1 MTDYEINLQ
10 ASLNGDEEKPDKSS
24 KPVLGS
30 EQTEVETA
38 REESGEE
45 QTWEQSRE
53 PLSEEPPQ
61 TEAESFVTE
70 EPSQAEAEPL
80 EAEGPVEEAQAEA
93 ESFAAEEEPE
103 QEYRKKDRPSTA
115 GSAAKGMISFFTIL
129 PVDAGEGD
137 IDAMNRN
144 FWLTPVLIGVL
155 YGLLAAIS
163 FYIFQWFFGFNLGIM
178 LTMILLI
185 VMNRMLH
192 LDGLMDTADGLTVA
206 GTREDHLRALKDT
219 NVGAGGIVAAIVI
232 IIATLFAYLSFGWVW
247 GAIAVL
253 FVGEVIAKTS
263 QVAAAAFG
271 EPGNGMAGDSVRNTD
286 KDKFILSYLMSI
298 VVCVIW
304 AILVTAISLAV
315 YRVTWSSFDTFFVV
329 STGLAAAGGPLA
341 GVALANVAN
350 KNFGYVN
357 GDVLGASNET
367 GRLAAMLVLL
377 LFMNLLLSI

>member
-45 QTWEQSRE
+45 QTREQSRE

-93 ESFAAEEEPE
+93 EPFAAEEEPE

-232 IIATLFAYLSFGWVW
+232 IIATLFAYLSFGWIW
-247 GAIAVL
+247 TAIVVL

-304 AILVTAISLAV
+304 AILVAAISLAV
-315 YRVTWSSFDTFFVV
+315 YRITWGSFHTFFVV